1 MRRKDTRLPSSP
13 GADSESRA
21 AEKVDLVVKNA
32 KVVTATETFESDVGI
47 ENGKVSSLSKNIR
60 SPGAKVWDAH
70 GMIVVPGG
78 IDAHTHME
86 LPVMG
91 TTSADDFYS
100 GTVAASCGGITTI
113 VDFVDTQP
121 GQTMLEGLADY
132 RSRADR
138 KTVIDFG
145 LHMMF
150 KGQNL
155 REIEEIPEVVRRG
168 VPSFKVYTAYK
179 GRGLMLDDEAISRV
193 MRKVAGA
200 GGLTAV
206 HAESEE
212 LIQRLIREN
221 VAAGHTGPVYHAL
234 SRPPEAEAEAISRV
248 TRLAK
253 ASKAPLYIVHLSSRA
268 GKVEVEKARSN
279 GTDVFAET
287 CPHYLVLTDE
297 VYRRKDGR
305 NFVMSPALKKAQD
318 RTALWEGL
326 KRGGVIETVGSDHCP
341 FTKAEK
347 DWGKDDFTRIPNGVP
362 GTEVII
368 PILYSEGV
376 RKGRITIFD
385 MVRVTSDSPA
395 RRFGLRPSKGSI
407 EVGSDADLVVI
418 DPNKRVRLTAD
429 VLHTRIDYSIY
440 DEVRTQGYPVL
451 TVSRGEIVMEDG
463 EFVGKKGRGR
473 FVPRTPVRR
482 TPEKR

>member
-1 MRRKDTRLPSSP
+1 L
-13 GADSESRA
+13 
-21 AEKVDLVVKNA
+21 DLVVKNA
-32 KVVTATETFESDVGI
+32 KVVTATETFESDIGI

-60 SPGAKVWDAH
+60 GNGAKVWDAREK
-70 GMIVVPGG
+70 IVVPGG
-78 IDAHTHME
+78 IDAHTHLE

-91 TTSADDFYS
+91 TKSADDFYS

-113 VDFVDTQP
+113 VDFVDTKP

-138 KTVIDFG
+138 KAVVDFG

-155 REIEEIPEVVRRG
+155 GEIDRIPEIVRRG

-179 GRGLMLDDEAISRV
+179 SRGLMLDDEDIFRV
-193 MRKVAGA
+193 MKKVAGA
-200 GGLTAV
+200 GGLVAV

-212 LIQRLIREN
+212 IIQRLIHEN
-221 VAAGHTGPVYHAL
+221 VSAGHTGPIYHAL
-234 SRPPEAEAEAISRV
+234 SRPAEAEAEAISRV
-248 TRLAK
+248 ARLAK
-253 ASKAPLYIVHLSSRA
+253 ASAASIYIVHLSSKA
-268 GKVEVEKARSN
+268 GKKEVEKARSN
-279 GTDVFAET
+279 GVDVFAET

-297 VYRRKDGR
+297 VYRRRDGR
-305 NFVMSPALKKAQD
+305 NFVMSPALKKAED
-318 RTALWEGL
+318 RAALWEGL
-326 KRGGVIETVGSDHCP
+326 KSGGVIETVGSDHCP
-341 FTKAEK
+341 FTRTEK
-347 DWGKDDFTRIPNGVP
+347 DRGKDDFTKIPNGVP

-385 MVRVTSDSPA
+385 MVRATSEAPA

-407 EVGSDADLVVI
+407 EVGSDADFVVI
-418 DPNKRVRLTAD
+418 DPDKRVRLTAD

-440 DEVRTQGYPVL
+440 DDVRTQGYPVL
-451 TVSRGEIVMEDG
+451 TVSRGEIVMEEG
-463 EFVGKKGRGR
+463 EFVGKEGRGR
-473 FVPRTPVRR
+473 FVPRTAAGHGRSRR
-482 TPEKR
+482 

>member
-1 MRRKDTRLPSSP
+1 M
-13 GADSESRA
+13 
-21 AEKVDLVVKNA
+21 DLVVKNA
-32 KVVTATETFESDVGI
+32 KVVTATETFESDIGI
-47 ENGKVSSLSKNIR
+47 EDGKISSLSKDIR
-60 SPGAKVWDAH
+60 PSGARVWDAS
-70 GMIVVPGG
+70 GMMVIPGG
-78 IDAHTHME
+78 IDAHTHLE

-91 TTSADDFYS
+91 TSSADDFYS

-113 VDFVDTQP
+113 VDFVDTKP

-132 RSRADR
+132 RNRADG
-138 KTVIDFG
+138 KAVIDYG

-155 REIEEIPEVVRRG
+155 GEIDRIPEIVDRG
-168 VPSFKVYTAYK
+168 VPSFKVYTAYRS
-179 GRGLMLDDEAISRV
+179 RGLMLDDKDISRV
-193 MRKVAGA
+193 MKKVAGA
-200 GGLTAV
+200 GGLVAV

-212 LIQRLIREN
+212 IIQRLIQEN
-221 VAAGHTGPVYHAL
+221 VSAGHTDAIYHAL
-234 SRPPEAEAEAISRV
+234 SRPAEAEAEAISRV

-253 ASKAPLYIVHLSSRA
+253 ASAAALYIVHLSSRA
-268 GKVEVEKARSN
+268 GREEVEKARSG
-279 GTDVFAET
+279 GTSVFAET
-287 CPHYLVLTDE
+287 CPHYLVFTDE
-297 VYRRKDGR
+297 VYGRKDGR
-305 NFVMSPALKKAQD
+305 NFVMSPALKKADD
-318 RTALWEGL
+318 RAALWEGL
-326 KRGGVIETVGSDHCP
+326 KAGGVIETVGSDHCP

-376 RKGRITIFD
+376 KKGRITNFD
-385 MVRVTSDSPA
+385 MVRATSGAPA
-395 RRFGLRPSKGSI
+395 SHFGLGPSKGTI

-440 DEVRTQGYPVL
+440 DDIRTQGYPVL

-463 EFVGKKGRGR
+463 EFVGQKGRGR
-473 FVPRTPVRR
+473 FVSRTATGRNGR
-482 TPEKR
+482 